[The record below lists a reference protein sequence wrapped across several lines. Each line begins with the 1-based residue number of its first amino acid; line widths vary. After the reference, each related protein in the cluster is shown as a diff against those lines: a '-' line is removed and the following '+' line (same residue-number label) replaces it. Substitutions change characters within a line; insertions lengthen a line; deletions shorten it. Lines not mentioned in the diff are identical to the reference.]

1 MIFSYWENKTWL
13 SNIDFVVVGSGIV
26 GLNCAL
32 ELRTKHPKSKIVVLE
47 KGLIPHG
54 ASSRNAGFACFGS
67 ITEIISDLDT
77 HSPSEVYEL
86 IQKRVLGLRR
96 LRKLLGDKQIKYKQF
111 GGNEIFLKDDF
122 EKLHNSLAKIKDIN
136 KLIEP
141 LFNDKVFELNKNKF
155 NFQNTL
161 DELIFNKFEGQ
172 IDTGEMMDALL
183 NKAYKS
189 NIRIINNVSVESY
202 EDIGPS
208 VKVYT
213 NQFTISCNKLFI
225 ATNGFSESIIQEKVV
240 PARAQVLITKPIKN
254 LKVIGTF
261 HFQQGYYYFR
271 NIDDRILLGGG
282 RNLDFH
288 IENTNQFGVT
298 DTIQSKLEQLL
309 TDVILPQ
316 SNFEIEQRWSGIMG
330 IGNKK
335 NTITKQLSNNV
346 YCGVRL
352 GGMGVAI
359 GTNIGSELANLI

>member
-1 MIFSYWENKTWL
+1 MKFSYWENKTWL
-13 SNIDFVVVGSGIV
+13 SNIDFVIVGSGIV

-32 ELRTKHPKSKIVVLE
+32 ELRSKHPKSKIVVLE
-47 KGLIPHG
+47 KGLVPYG
-54 ASSRNAGFACFGS
+54 ASTRNAGFACFGS
-67 ITEIISDLDT
+67 LTEILSDLDS
-77 HSPSEVYEL
+77 HSTLEVYEL
-86 IQKRVLGLRR
+86 IKKRVSGLRR
-96 LRKLLGDKQIKYKQF
+96 LRNLLGDKQIKYKQL
-111 GGNEIFLKDDF
+111 GGNEIFLENDS
-122 EKLHNSLAKIKDIN
+122 EKLDRSLAKMNEIN
-136 KLIEP
+136 DLIEP
-141 LFNDKVFELNKNKF
+141 LFNDKVFKLNRNTF
-155 NFQNTL
+155 NFKSTL
-161 DELIFNKFEGQ
+161 DEIIFNKFEGQ
-172 IDTGEMMDALL
+172 LDTGEMMDALL

-189 NIRIINNVSVESY
+189 NIRIINNVSVERY

-208 VKVYT
+208 VKVCT

-254 LKVIGTF
+254 LNVIGTF

-288 IENTNQFGVT
+288 SENTNEFGVT
-298 DTIQSKLEQLL
+298 DIIQSKLEELL

-316 SNFEIEQRWSGIMG
+316 SDFEIEQRWSGIMG

-335 NTITKQLSNNV
+335 TTITKQLSNNV

>member
-1 MIFSYWENKTWL
+1 MKFSYWENKTWL
-13 SNIDFVVVGSGIV
+13 SNIDFVIVGSGIV

-32 ELRTKHPKSKIVVLE
+32 ELRSKHPKSKIVVLE
-47 KGLIPHG
+47 KGIIPYG
-54 ASSRNAGFACFGS
+54 ASTRNAGFACFGS
-67 ITEIISDLDT
+67 LTEILSDLDS
-77 HSPSEVYEL
+77 HSTLEVYEL
-86 IQKRVLGLRR
+86 IKKRVSGLRR
-96 LRKLLGDKQIKYKQF
+96 LRNLLGDKQIKYKQL
-111 GGNEIFLKDDF
+111 GGNEIFLENDS
-122 EKLHNSLAKIKDIN
+122 EKLDRSLAKMNEIN
-136 KLIEP
+136 DLIEP
-141 LFNDKVFELNKNKF
+141 LFNDKVFKLNRNTF
-155 NFQNTL
+155 NFKSTL
-161 DELIFNKFEGQ
+161 DEIIFNKFEGQ
-172 IDTGEMMDALL
+172 LDTGEMMDALL

-208 VKVYT
+208 VQVCT

-254 LKVIGTF
+254 LNVIGTF

-288 IENTNQFGVT
+288 SENTNEFGVT
-298 DTIQSKLEQLL
+298 DTIQSKLEKLL
-309 TDVILPQ
+309 KDVILPQ

-335 NTITKQLSNNV
+335 TTITKQLSNNV

-359 GTNIGSELANLI
+359 GTNVGAELANLI

>member
-1 MIFSYWENKTWL
+1 MKFSYWENKTWL

-32 ELRTKHPKSKIVVLE
+32 ELRTKHPKSKIVILE

-67 ITEIISDLDT
+67 LTEIISDLDS
-77 HSPSEVYEL
+77 HSPLEVYEL
-86 IQKRVLGLRR
+86 IQKRVSGLIR
-96 LRKLLGDKQIKYKQF
+96 LRNLLGDKQIKYKEF
-111 GGNEIFLKDDF
+111 GGNEIFLKDDT
-122 EKLHNSLAKIKDIN
+122 EKLQNSLSKIDDIN

-141 LFNDKVFELNKNKF
+141 IFNGKVFELNKNKF

-161 DELIFNKFEGQ
+161 KDIIHNKFEGQ

-183 NKAYKS
+183 SKAHKS
-189 NIRIINNVSVESY
+189 NIRVINNVFVENF
-202 EDIGPS
+202 EDLGPS
-208 VKVYT
+208 VKVCT

-288 IENTNQFGVT
+288 AENTNEFGVT

-309 TDVILPQ
+309 TEVILPQ

-335 NTITKQLSNNV
+335 TTITKQLSNNV

>member
-32 ELRTKHPKSKIVVLE
+32 ELRTKHPKSKIVILE

-67 ITEIISDLDT
+67 LTEIISDLDS
-77 HSPSEVYEL
+77 HSPLEVSEL
-86 IQKRVLGLRR
+86 ILKRVSGLNR
-96 LRKLLGDKQIKYKQF
+96 LRTLLGDNQIKYKQF
-111 GGNEIFLKDDF
+111 GGNEIFLKDDIDKLQSSL
-122 EKLHNSLAKIKDIN
+122 EKIDDIN
-136 KLIEP
+136 KLLEP
-141 LFNDKVFELNKNKF
+141 LFNEKVFELKKNKF
-155 NFQNTL
+155 NFRNTL
-161 DELIFNKFEGQ
+161 KEVIFNKFEGQ

-183 NKAYKS
+183 NKVYKS
-189 NIRIINNVSVESY
+189 NIKILNNVSVESY
-202 EDIGPS
+202 EDIGSS
-208 VKVYT
+208 VNVCT
-213 NQFTISCNKLFI
+213 NQFSISCNKLFI

-261 HFQQGYYYFR
+261 HFEQGYYYFR

-288 IENTNQFGVT
+288 NENTKEFGVT

-316 SNFEIEQRWSGIMG
+316 NNFEIEQRWSGIMG
-330 IGNKK
+330 TGNKK
-335 NTITKQLSNNV
+335 TTITKQLSNNV

-359 GTNIGSELANLI
+359 GTNIGAELANLI

>member
-1 MIFSYWENKTWL
+1 MKFSYWENKTWL
-13 SNIDFVVVGSGIV
+13 SNIDFVIVGSGIV

-32 ELRTKHPKSKIVVLE
+32 ELRSKHPKSKIVVLE
-47 KGLIPHG
+47 KGLVPYG
-54 ASSRNAGFACFGS
+54 ASTRNAGFACFGS
-67 ITEIISDLDT
+67 LTEILSDLDS
-77 HSPSEVYEL
+77 HSTLEVYEL
-86 IQKRVLGLRR
+86 IKKRVSGLRR
-96 LRKLLGDKQIKYKQF
+96 LRNLLGDKQIKYKQL
-111 GGNEIFLKDDF
+111 GGNEIFLENDTENLDS
-122 EKLHNSLAKIKDIN
+122 SLAKMNEIN
-136 KLIEP
+136 DLIEP
-141 LFNDKVFELNKNKF
+141 LFNDKVFKLNRNTF
-155 NFQNTL
+155 NFKSTL
-161 DELIFNKFEGQ
+161 DEVIFNKFEGQ

-189 NIRIINNVSVESY
+189 NIKIINNVSVESY

-208 VKVYT
+208 VKVCT

-225 ATNGFSESIIQEKVV
+225 ATNGFSESIIQELVV

-288 IENTNQFGVT
+288 NENTNEFGVT
-298 DTIQSKLEQLL
+298 ETIQYKLEKLL
-309 TDVILPQ
+309 TDIILPQ

-335 NTITKQLSNNV
+335 TTITKQLSNNA

-359 GTNIGSELANLI
+359 GTNVGAELANLI

>member
-67 ITEIISDLDT
+67 LTEIISDLDT

-86 IQKRVLGLRR
+86 IQKRVLGLSR

-111 GGNEIFLKDDF
+111 GGNEIFLQDDF
-122 EKLHNSLAKIKDIN
+122 EKLHNSLAKIDDIN

-335 NTITKQLSNNV
+335 TTITKQLSNNV